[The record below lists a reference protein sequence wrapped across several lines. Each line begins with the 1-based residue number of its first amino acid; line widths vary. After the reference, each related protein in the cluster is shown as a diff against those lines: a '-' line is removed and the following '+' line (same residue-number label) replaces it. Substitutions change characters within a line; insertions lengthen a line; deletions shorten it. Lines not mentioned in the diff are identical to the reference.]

1 MKEIALIVAAGSGTR
16 IGGETPK
23 QLRLLNGIP
32 LSIYPGI
39 QFRRYSPEIEL
50 NYVVAP
56 NYLTI
61 WEGILSK
68 YFPHGAWKIVEGGA
82 SRYLSVRNGISAV
95 SKTEESLV
103 AIHDGARPFISPGI
117 IANAFESARKHGSG
131 VVMVPVKDSIRIK
144 KDNKSQTV
152 DRSNFFLVQTP
163 QVFCLTDL
171 IKAYSQPDQN
181 IFTDDATVMEIQGID
196 IHLVPG
202 SYDNFKVTTPEDLLL
217 ASMICQKYL

>member
-56 NYLTI
+56 NYLTT

-68 YFPHGAWKIVEGGA
+68 YFPLGAWKIVEGGA

-103 AIHDGARPFISPGI
+103 AIHDGARPFISPDI
-117 IANAFESARKHGSG
+117 IASAFESARKHGSG

-202 SYDNFKVTTPEDLLL
+202 SYDNFKVTTPEDLML